1 MLKLFFD
8 WVVNRLL
15 YFAVNFTVS
24 ANFLLN
30 NIFFVLF
37 WGFFSKENYHRIS

>member
-8 WVVNRLL
+8 QAVNRLL

-24 ANFLLN
+24 ANVFLN
-30 NIFFVLF
+30 NNSFVF
-37 WGFFSKENYHRIS
+37 FFSFFKEIYHRIS